1 MSSSKDSDFLGQLEQ
16 QLQQRQQAHLMRQR
30 HTLESPQGASVQV
43 AGRQLLNFCSNDYLG
58 LANHPK
64 MVEAFTAAANRYGV
78 GGGASHLVCGHT
90 AEHHK
95 LEETFALRSGRDR
108 AILFST
114 GFMANLGVITAL
126 LDKPDAV
133 FEDKLNHAS
142 LLDGGLMS
150 GAKFQRF
157 LHNDVASLEKRLLK
171 TDARRKLV
179 CVDGVFSMDGDKAPV
194 KALAQ
199 TAKKHGALL
208 MVDDAHG
215 IGTLGKT
222 GMGICEEQGLS
233 QDDVPILMVT
243 LGKAMG
249 SFGALVAGPDVLIE
263 TLMQFARPY
272 IYTTAMPPAVAAA
285 SSQAFLL
292 LDEEQW
298 RREHLQKLIDYFV
311 KEARAIGLPL
321 MPSSTAI
328 QPLLLGDEATAL
340 QWQQALKDAGL
351 WISAIRPPTVAKG
364 TARLRI
370 TLTAGHSFDEVDQ
383 LLAALKDQL
392 QRFPLDE
399 SVLKRLMGDAP

>member
-1 MSSSKDSDFLGQLEQ
+1 MSSNSPDFFGQLEQ
-16 QLQQRQQAHLMRQR
+16 QLQQREDNHLMRKR
-30 HTLESPQGASVQV
+30 HTLESPQGARVVV
-43 AGRQLLNFCSNDYLG
+43 AGKSVLNFCSNDYLG

-64 MVEAFTAAANRYGV
+64 MIEAFTKAANTYGV

-90 AEHHK
+90 TEHHR
-95 LEETFALRSGRDR
+95 LEELFAERTGRDR
-108 AILFST
+108 AVLFST

-157 LHNDVASLEKRLLK
+157 LHNDMSSLQKRLDK
-171 TDARRKLV
+171 TEARRKLI
-179 CVDGVFSMDGDKAPV
+179 CVDGVFSMDGDKAPL
-194 KALAQ
+194 KELAAI
-199 TAKKHGALL
+199 AKNNHAVL

-222 GMGICEEQGLS
+222 GMGLCEEQGLT

-243 LGKAMG
+243 LGKALG
-249 SFGALVAGPDVLIE
+249 SFGSLVAGPDVLID
-263 TLMQFARPY
+263 TLIQFARPY
-272 IYTTAMPPAVAAA
+272 IYTTSMPPAVAAA
-285 SSQAFLL
+285 SSQGLL
-292 LDEEQW
+292 LLEEESW
-298 RREHLQKLIDYFV
+298 RRTHLQQLIDYFV
-311 KEARAIGLPL
+311 AEASLIGLPL

-328 QPLLLGDEATAL
+328 QPLLLGDEKLAL
-340 QWQQALKDAGL
+340 QWQKTLLDHGL

-370 TLTAGHSFDEVDQ
+370 TITAGHSTEDID
-383 LLAALKDQL
+383 LL
-392 QRFPLDE
+392 LD
-399 SVLKRLMGDAP
+399 VLKKLNRSTDAGAL